1 MENFTQYLFV
11 LMWAI
16 MAVYLFM
23 KGIKVDKICFVYSV
37 FFLFMTGWYLADII
51 YTDIDMMHGSLGWA
65 FRGIV
70 GVVLI
75 FTIIV
80 AAVRRR
86 KK

>member
-11 LMWAI
+11 LLWAF
-16 MAVYLFM
+16 MAVYLFVQ
-23 KGIKVDKICFVYSV
+23 GLKVNKICFVYSV

-51 YTDIDMMHGSLGWA
+51 YTDIDMMHGSLGWV

-75 FTIIV
+75 FTIIA

>member
-11 LMWAI
+11 LLWAF
-16 MAVYLFM
+16 MAVYLFVQ
-23 KGIKVDKICFVYSV
+23 GLKVNKICFVYSV

-51 YTDIDMMHGSLGWA
+51 YTDIDMMHGSLGWV

-70 GVVLI
+70 GAVLL

-80 AAVRRR
+80 AVVKRR